1 METRARHVLIGL
13 FTLAAAIVA
22 VLFALWLGR
31 SDSQR
36 DFHLYDIAFEEA
48 VSGLSR
54 GSTVEFNGIRV
65 GDVVDLRLDPQNP
78 QNVYARVRVERAA
91 PVRTDTQ
98 ATLMPVGI
106 TGTSLIRLTSGDDP
120 ATQPLVSDNRN
131 NIPVIHAK
139 PSPMSKLL
147 AGGEDVLYNF
157 NELLVSAN
165 DLFSDTNIRYLSQ
178 TLENIDKTTSALAS
192 QRDSLGKAITSF
204 EQAARQA
211 NTAFAEMDK
220 MIRAGKH
227 AASVDFKQT
236 LDRADKAFVAFEK
249 SVGALEAT
257 IEENRASIKGGAR
270 GLNEVGPTLTE
281 LRSTLNTLQGVLRQ
295 LEDSSARSLLNRE
308 ATKEFIP

>member
-13 FTLAAAIVA
+13 FTLAAAVVA

-31 SDSQR
+31 SDSEH

-78 QNVYARVRVERAA
+78 KNVYARVRVERAA

-106 TGTSLIRLTSGDDP
+106 TGTSLIRLTSGNDP
-120 ATQPLVSDNRN
+120 HTRPLASDNR

-157 NELLVSAN
+157 NELLVSTHK
-165 DLFSDTNIRYLSQ
+165 LFSDHNIRQLSQ
-178 TLENIDKTTSALAS
+178 TLEHIEKTTSTLAS
-192 QRDSLGKAITSF
+192 QRDNLGKAIAGF

-211 NTAFAEMDK
+211 QTAFAEMNQ
-220 MIRAGKH
+220 MMRAGKH
-227 AASVDFKQT
+227 AASVDFKNT

-249 SVGALEAT
+249 SVNALEAT
-257 IEENRASIKGGAR
+257 IEENRGSIRGGAR

-281 LRSTLNTLQGVLRQ
+281 LRGTLNTLQGVLRQ
-295 LEDSSARSLLNRE
+295 LEDSSARSLINRE
-308 ATKEFIP
+308 SMKEFAP